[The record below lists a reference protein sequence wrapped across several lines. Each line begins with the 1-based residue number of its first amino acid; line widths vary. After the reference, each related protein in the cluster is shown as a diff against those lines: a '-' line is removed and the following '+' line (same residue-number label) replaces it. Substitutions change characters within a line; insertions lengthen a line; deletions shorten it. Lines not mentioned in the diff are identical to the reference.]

1 MAKTTVI
8 PAGAVKQTVTEERFL
23 TEAESQKNKFSGMDL
38 FDIMEITT
46 PEEWK
51 AEDYKVYINRGTS
64 RGPYVAKIVSPCDRD
79 HLRDKEEIIFDGK
92 VVQRGIGGGTFHFMF
107 KRGSERLVEGNF
119 ELEGPERRIG
129 QGSAA
134 PSSGSSELIDVLR
147 EFKLQNG
154 GDKAQTLNE
163 AAFLSALKIQE
174 AAIIKNQMGPSE
186 LLAMV
191 KELRA
196 AGGGEAR
203 SSEMPPWIQQAL
215 AVAVPALTTG
225 LVGLI
230 TRGLTPQ
237 DGLSMLKQM
246 SELQSVVKTI
256 GGSPET
262 PDLTVEILRSLP
274 SLLGQAGSILD
285 RLNQARAMQ
294 IVNRPP
300 QLPAGAPSAGSP
312 PAAAAPAAQAAEP
325 RRNVP
330 TSHVPSFVSADLKS
344 APQPGTPQFQDFLL
358 DRVAFMVRNGDD
370 GKFVHDWLH
379 VADPGTL
386 KWLREQ
392 NLTAQELAA
401 LLPQVHAKLA
411 ELAALPRYQQ
421 FIAEF
426 HAVLMAPPEAE

>member
-1 MAKTTVI
+1 MAKTTFV
-8 PAGAVKQTVTEERFL
+8 PAGSVKQTVVEERL
-23 TEAESQKNKFSGMDL
+23 ISEAQSQRNRFSGMDIWE
-38 FDIMEITT
+38 IMECTSAD
-46 PEEWK
+46 EWK
-51 AEDYKVYINRGTS
+51 AENYSCYINRGS
-64 RGPYVAKIVSPCDRD
+64 GRGPYIVKIFEPCDAE
-79 HLRDKEEIIFDGK
+79 HLRDKEEIMFDGQ
-92 VVQRGIGGGTFHFMF
+92 VVQRGIGGGEFHFIF
-107 KRGSERLVEGNF
+107 KKGSERLTEGSF
-119 ELEGPERRIG
+119 GLEGPLRKVGETPA
-129 QGSAA
+129 SA
-134 PSSGSSELIDVLR
+134 GGRSELVDLVRELR
-147 EFKLQNG
+147 QQSG
-154 GDKAQTLNE
+154 GDKAESLKE

-174 AAIIKNQMGPSE
+174 AAIIKNQMGPGE
-186 LLAMV
+186 MLAMV

-196 AGGGEAR
+196 AGGGEPR

-215 AVAVPALTTG
+215 AVAVPAVTTG

-230 TRGLTPQ
+230 TRSLTPQ

-256 GGSPET
+256 GGSSET

-294 IVNRPP
+294 LANARA
-300 QLPAGAPSAGSP
+300 LP
-312 PAAAAPAAQAAEP
+312 PAASGGGSAPPTAPSTTPEP

-330 TSHVPSFVSADLKS
+330 TSHVPSVVTADLKN
-344 APQPGTPQFQDFLL
+344 APQAGSPEFQEWLL

-370 GKFVHDWLH
+370 GKFVHDWIS

-386 KWLREQ
+386 KWLRDQ
-392 NLTAQELAA
+392 NLSAQELAA

-411 ELAALPRYQQ
+411 QLAALPRYQQ

-426 HAVLMAPPEAE
+426 HAELMAPEPAA